1 MDMVMHSAPPKSRHR
16 SGLIGMYLA
25 LMLLTLL
32 VFLSLAAFVLDLQKN
47 QLEREFLQQAHHA
60 QQSLRQTFAA
70 NETIL
75 DGFTAYLS
83 AGDEDRLDQR
93 GVRRYVRSMLLQYKH
108 LYMFQVARRINAR
121 QIHTLEQSLSTPELP
136 FEVWYYDGE
145 VSSAREQEN
154 PDKIY
159 FPIVFAEPVF
169 RSDISVMG
177 LDVQSIAF
185 INAALQQSNQTGK
198 TALSHPFEL
207 FEGDDALVMIK
218 PSTHAEPQSQGPYY
232 ALLVVK
238 VDALLSSV
246 AEIDGYTS
254 LGLRDEEGQT
264 ILRRVAISQES
275 NQLNMQF
282 DYVEFIKVAG
292 KKLELK
298 IQRGLTLSDFNFWL
312 PITLI
317 LMGFIVIVMLVL
329 LMRVHLA
336 AERKKERDKLNL
348 YRQAN
353 YDELTGL
360 ANRHYFQAQVEISMA
375 AAMRRGSKI
384 GFMYLDLNEFK
395 SINDRF
401 WHAVGDRVLIQFSE
415 IIFAVIRGEDIAAR
429 LGGDEFVIMLN
440 NIRSIDDTKRVLLEL
455 RARCALVQE
464 VAGHRVQLKTSI
476 GTVLYPD
483 QGKSLEELL
492 MIADSEMYQDK
503 NRHKTM

>member
-1 MDMVMHSAPPKSRHR
+1 
-16 SGLIGMYLA
+16 MYMA

-32 VFLSLAAFVLDLQKN
+32 VFFSLAAFVLDLQKN

-60 QQSLRQTFAA
+60 QQSLQQTFAA

-75 DGFTAYLS
+75 DGFTAYIS
-83 AGDEDRLDQR
+83 AGDDEKLDQR

-121 QIHTLEQSLSTPELP
+121 QIEGLEQSLSTPELP
-136 FEVWYYDGE
+136 FDVWYFDGE
-145 VSSAREQEN
+145 VGYAREQGTSE
-154 PDKIY
+154 KIY

-169 RSDISVMG
+169 RSDVSVLG

-185 INAALQQSNQTGK
+185 INDALQQSNQTGK

-218 PSTHAEPQSQGPYY
+218 PSMNSAEKIPGPYY

-238 VDALLSSV
+238 VDALLNSV
-246 AEIDGYTS
+246 AEIDGHTE
-254 LGLRDEEGQT
+254 LVLLDEGQQT
-264 ILRRVAISQES
+264 ILRRAASVQGLTQLAIGFLYAEA
-275 NQLNMQF
+275 MT
-282 DYVEFIKVAG
+282 VAG

-298 IQRGLTLSDFNFWL
+298 IQRGLALEDFNFWL
-312 PITLI
+312 PVTLI
-317 LMGFIVIVMLVL
+317 LMGFIVLVMLVL

-360 ANRHYFQAQVEISMA
+360 ANRHYFQAQVEQAMA
-375 AAMRRGSKI
+375 VANRRNSKI
-384 GFMYLDLNEFK
+384 AFMYLDLNEFK

-401 WHAVGDRVLIQFSE
+401 GHAVGDRVLIEFSE

-440 NIRSIDDTKRVLLEL
+440 NIRNIDDTQRVLLEL
-455 RARCALVQE
+455 RARCALVHE

-476 GTVLYPD
+476 GTVIYPD
-483 QGKSLEELL
+483 QGESLEELL
-492 MIADSEMYQDK
+492 KIADSEMYQDK
-503 NRHKTM
+503 NRNKTT